1 VGFGFGSFSK
11 AWSAVKNT
19 GVNPGA
25 KAVAQ
30 GVLSLSDEFALAL
43 QASRRT
49 TYKTLRG
56 AVGAVTDE
64 FEKKAGLYL
73 MKDQGRALI
82 GVGDDGVRKVLGIPK
97 NSPPNT
103 ILGRAPDYLSVTKG
117 NKLALSEV
125 KGGSEIDIEDTLKQ
139 LQNAMDKLKEKNL
152 AGEVER
158 VEIIMKKFDS
168 KFKNSNLGIK
178 DGYLYDMLDHV
189 TINIKGFPLLFVKII
204 QI

>member
-1 VGFGFGSFSK
+1 
-11 AWSAVKNT
+11 VKNT

-43 QASRRT
+43 QASRKT

-56 AVGAVTDE
+56 AVGPIANE
-64 FEKKAGLYL
+64 FEAKVGLYL

-97 NSPPNT
+97 DSDPNT
-103 ILGRAPDYLSVTKG
+103 ILGKAPDYLSVTKSG
-117 NKLALSEV
+117 GLALSEAKSGAQINV
-125 KGGSEIDIEDTLKQ
+125 TKTLEQ

-152 AGEVER
+152 AGDVDR
-158 VEIIMKKFDS
+158 VEIIMKKFES
-168 KFKNSNLGIK
+168 GFSSTNYGTK
-178 DGYLYDMLDHV
+178 DGYLFDTVAQKTMAV
-189 TINIKGFPLLFVKII
+189 PGFPLLFIKII
-204 QI
+204 EI

>member
-1 VGFGFGSFSK
+1 
-11 AWSAVKNT
+11 
-19 GVNPGA
+19 
-25 KAVAQ
+25 
-30 GVLSLSDEFALAL
+30 
-43 QASRRT
+43 
-49 TYKTLRG
+49 
-56 AVGAVTDE
+56 
-64 FEKKAGLYL
+64 
-73 MKDQGRALI
+73 
-82 GVGDDGVRKVLGIPK
+82 
-97 NSPPNT
+97 
-103 ILGRAPDYLSVTKG
+103 VTKG